1 MFRNLIGHLIPFEH
15 MLEAADLHAELLH
28 QAQQHQDFV
37 LAIGVAVNPAPTL
50 ENLAYRFE
58 LQIAPWGEGGQAGG
72 LFHFG

>member
-37 LAIGVAVNPAPTL
+37 LAIGVAMNPAPAF
-50 ENLAYRFE
+50 EDFAYGFE
-58 LQIAPWGEGGQAGG
+58 LKVATGRDGG
-72 LFHFG
+72 